1 MTAPRTELTPEVASL
16 PAQQKPASQ
25 RGAFGG
31 RDAVARMFGRA
42 DVPDLPPLS
51 ETLSRFES
59 LSSDPDISISP
70 AASAETSTAQHAAHE
85 EAESADDARRLRE
98 VASDVDN
105 LLAESLD
112 SMLFGEDDTVLHE
125 VSDLGITQSLSQPC
139 CLLSPKAQ
147 GGGSCMTISVST
159 LQGLSQAPSTTGL
172 S

>member
-1 MTAPRTELTPEVASL
+1 MSIYGRHLAPTMQWDGSAHAEIAVCAGIVTAPRTELTPEVASL

-42 DVPDLPPLS
+42 DAPDLPPIS
-51 ETLSRFES
+51 EALSRSDS
-59 LSSDPDISISP
+59 LSRDSDIPVSP
-70 AASAETSTAQHAAHE
+70 GANVNTSTVQPAAHE
-85 EAESADDARRLRE
+85 EAESADDAQRLHE

-125 VSDLGITQSLSQPC
+125 VSRLGIS
-139 CLLSPKAQ
+139 
-147 GGGSCMTISVST
+147 
-159 LQGLSQAPSTTGL
+159 
-172 S
+172 